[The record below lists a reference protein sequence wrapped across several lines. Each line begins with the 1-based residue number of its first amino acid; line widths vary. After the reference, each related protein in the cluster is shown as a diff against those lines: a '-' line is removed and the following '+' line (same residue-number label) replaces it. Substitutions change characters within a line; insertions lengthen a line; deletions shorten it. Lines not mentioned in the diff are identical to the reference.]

1 MPVLIVLGIIVFS
14 IIYFFMGYVYL
25 ANELVRN
32 RARLNVDK
40 AKKVELWWYCN
51 GDNPEF
57 FLEKEMTNEQ
67 KEENK

>member
-40 AKKVELWWYCN
+40 AKKVELW
-51 GDNPEF
+51 
-57 FLEKEMTNEQ
+57 
-67 KEENK
+67 